1 MLPILC
7 MCMVQP
13 NLKLSYQIKLGKS
26 TYDDDFFVTW
36 LLYMYVNIDLII
48 TSDLNTSAS
57 LV

>member
-7 MCMVQP
+7 MVEP

-26 TYDDDFFVTW
+26 TYDDDLWW
-36 LLYMYVNIDLII
+36 LLYVNIDLII
-48 TSDLNTSAS
+48 TSDLKTSAS